1 MFIYPW
7 SNLHELNLDWFLQKF
22 KNIFDKWDNVTTS
35 VTTLESS
42 ASPTVKLTETDE
54 TVNLDFGLPT
64 GRAGTIEVGTVT
76 TTAAGT
82 SATVTNVG
90 TDTDAVLNF
99 GIPRGDTGSRGT
111 KGDSGTAATV
121 TVGTVET
128 LDPGESATVTNSG
141 TSAAAVLNFG
151 IPKGETGAVE
161 NLADSLLSMVYPVG
175 SVYMSVNSTSPA
187 SFLGGTWQ
195 RIQDR
200 FLLAAGSTYTAGATG
215 GSATHTPSGTVG
227 DTALTEAQLPNITGT
242 LPLRQMVYTDGSNI
256 NLIIA
261 DAMQGVF
268 TATESLPLSR
278 EGVANSNFDSNISC
292 AKLEFGSDE
301 THTHTFTGNAGD
313 TMPPYMAVYI
323 WQRTA

>member
-35 VTTLESS
+35 VSTLDSS
-42 ASPTVKLTETDE
+42 ATPTVKLTETDE

-90 TDTDAVLNF
+90 TDTDAILNF
-99 GIPRGDTGSRGT
+99 GIPRGDTGSRGA
-111 KGDSGTAATV
+111 KGDTGTAATV
-121 TVGTVET
+121 TVGTVTT

-151 IPKGETGAVE
+151 IPKGETGTVE
-161 NLADSLLSMVYPVG
+161 NITDSLLSMVYPVG
-175 SVYMSVNSTSPA
+175 SIYMSVNSTSPA

-227 DTALTEAQLPNITGT
+227 DTALTEAQLPALTGSFVSA
-242 LPLRQMVYTDGSNI
+242 LVNGGI
-256 NLIIA
+256 NAIKSA
-261 DAMQGVF
+261 TGVF
-268 TATESLPLSR
+268 SLGSRVTVESYNYGTSGTSV
-278 EGVANSNFDSNISC
+278 EYGVATNFS
-292 AKLEFGSDE
+292 LGSGE
-301 THTHTFTGNAGD
+301 SHTHSFAGSAGD
-313 TMPPYMAVYI
+313 TMPPYVAVYM

>member
-35 VTTLESS
+35 VSTLESS
-42 ASPTVKLTETDE
+42 ATPTVKLTETDE

-64 GRAGTIEVGTVT
+64 GRAGTIEIGTVT

-99 GIPRGDTGSRGT
+99 GIPRGDTGSRGA
-111 KGDSGTAATV
+111 KGDTGTAATV
-121 TVGTVET
+121 SVGTVTT

-161 NLADSLLSMVYPVG
+161 NITDSLLSMVYPVG
-175 SVYMSVNSTSPA
+175 SIYMSVNSTSPA

-227 DTALTEAQLPNITGT
+227 GTALTEAQLPEISGS
-242 LPLRQMVYTDGSNI
+242 LDAPLVVYQSSDSLTFGFNNAS
-256 NLIIA
+256 
-261 DAMQGVF
+261 GVF
-268 TATESLPLSR
+268 
-278 EGVANSNFDSNISC
+278 NIS
-292 AKLEFGSDE
+292 ATGVSAYSPYATRAETSNNVNRASLSFGAGES
-301 THTHTFTGNAGD
+301 HTHTFTGSAGD
-313 TMPPYMAVYI
+313 TMPPYIAVYI